1 MSVQRQF
8 RFRKIA
14 ARREPGKPKASALH
28 CPRCGEFLKWIEDA
42 EKWVEFYR
50 CDSCW
55 STWEFF
61 QGELLRG
68 RTIRAIA
75 AGWIPASKKSLAK
88 NENRPL
94 RLHDLAISLRSPVSA
109 GFATARSRQ

>member
-1 MSVQRQF
+1 VN
-8 RFRKIA
+8 
-14 ARREPGKPKASALH
+14 
-28 CPRCGEFLKWIEDA
+28 CPRCGCPLA
-42 EKWVEFYR
+42 LVEESKKFTAFFE

-55 STWEFF
+55 SAWEFF

-68 RTIRAIA
+68 RTMRAIA

-109 GFATARSRQ
+109 GFANGR